1 MEPLV
6 TFAMQCAFALALSV
20 LGSAAPIAPEPTVS
34 PVVAAV
40 ASSQDVS
47 PAATVPLVWS
57 GRVSD
62 GAGGFKDEPLSKT
75 HARDLLQKLAALRV
89 QIDVE
94 RKFDATAQP
103 LEDLWIRATRPGY
116 PERKD
121 VLVEILLVRAG
132 VVSKTGSAAQA
143 AEDLGRVLLSG
154 TRAGSFE
161 LVAASPADRKLAEDV
176 AADPRIV
183 ALRESLSRSSAN
195 GDPGGDKIFAI
206 VSQALSRGDMSL
218 SSSLGDR
225 AVPPL
230 VTAVESSLEDF
241 PQFSNDALHHLH
253 VVNSAR
259 AAELVARNW
268 SKGGSIWKARVLRLL
283 KSARVFVEGP
293 VGPFEVALWRDAV
306 SPSQPPTFQVPRW
319 FDVLE
324 ILLSDPATR
333 REALQLASGLP
344 ERNALTPGM
353 QRILSA
359 MCAEPSTPL
368 VKEVMTLLT
377 GARGRPCVQPI
388 LEAMLASPDAKARE
402 FAVNMLHAFE
412 RSPGLL
418 ANVDHRDPYV
428 RAGVATMLRGHY
440 VTTPQYPFNST
451 TSFVAIVPN
460 ADERALL
467 TKLATDAD
475 ANVRAEAARTIA
487 TLTQPLESGVY
498 ERLARD
504 PESKVRV
511 AVLEAE
517 ALPSTQRASLA
528 LGLAGDT
535 DATVLRSLDD
545 QLCELARGSAAQS
558 PIPIEW
564 LPVLRARRANPVAE
578 LDAYGDGPRAI
589 YGRMSMSP
597 EGMSQ
602 LLEWAAA
609 PGGDRPTDPIVD
621 RLGALLTRNET
632 MAIPVDGATW
642 AAAFRRLTGRGEYAY
657 ATFAR
662 FLSREESRPTQEFL
676 TVAEDATLLPFSRIS
691 ALTVAA
697 KGPGSRVVQLVMD
710 VLRSPNWGDS
720 VQSKT
725 TRDLLARIVTDLDA
739 ESRGRLLDAVLADR
753 KVPKMLALPILNT
766 AAGRGLSQAQAEAI
780 LKAWLDD
787 VDARLATDHALRTVA
802 RGPRAA
808 QGEWLTLAAH
818 RGHLCATAFE
828 LIGDLRDPSYTDL
841 LRQALTGSFEME
853 GPSPDYRA
861 AALNALTRYFD
872 QRAADIILEV
882 AGSTANAALRED
894 CFKALETLRK
904 YEAEKGRVQKDRV
917 TRAAVETAV
926 QELVTMLDDAD
937 PAFRVQALRGLAT
950 LGAVDQMPAIVR
962 RLKDADERVRK
973 AAEAALDALN
983 APPTPK

>member
-6 TFAMQCAFALALSV
+6 TFAMQLAFTLALSV
-20 LGSAAPIAPEPTVS
+20 LGSAAPPAPEPTVS

-40 ASSQDVS
+40 ASSQDVP

-75 HARDLLQKLAALRV
+75 HARDLMQKLAALRV

-132 VVSKTGSAAQA
+132 VASKTGSAAQA
-143 AEDLGRVLLSG
+143 AEDLGRVLLSRNG
-154 TRAGSFE
+154 AGSFE

-183 ALRESLSRSSAN
+183 ALRESLSRTVAS
-195 GDPGGDKIFAI
+195 GDQGGDKIFAI
-206 VSQALSRGDMSL
+206 VSQALSRGDLSL

-230 VTAVESSLEDF
+230 ESAVESNLEDF
-241 PQFSNDALHHLH
+241 PQFSNDALQHLH

-283 KSARVFVEGP
+283 KSARVFVDGP

-306 SPSQPPTFQVPRW
+306 STLQPPTFQVPRW

-333 REALQLASGLP
+333 REALQLTSGLP

-359 MCAEPSTPL
+359 MCTEPGAPL
-368 VKEVMTLLT
+368 VKEVTTLLT
-377 GARGRPCVQPI
+377 GARGRPCVKPV

-428 RAGVATMLRGHY
+428 RAGVATMLRGRY
-440 VTTPQYPFNST
+440 VTTPQYPFNSSA
-451 TSFVAIVPN
+451 SFVSIVPN
-460 ADERALL
+460 ADERAVL
-467 TKLATDAD
+467 TKLTADAD

-487 TLTQPLESGVY
+487 ALTQPVESSVY

-511 AVLEAE
+511 AVLEAQ
-517 ALPSTQRASLA
+517 ALPLAQRASLA

-545 QLCELARGSAAQS
+545 RLVELARDGTAQS
-558 PIPIEW
+558 PIPSEW
-564 LPVLRARRANPVAE
+564 LPVLRARRANQVAVF
-578 LDAYGDGPRAI
+578 DAYGDGPRAL

-597 EGMSQ
+597 EGMRL

-609 PGGDRPTDPIVD
+609 PGGEQPLEQV
-621 RLGALLTRNET
+621 GARMVTLLSRNET
-632 MAIPVDGATW
+632 MVIPVDGTTW
-642 AAAFRRLTGRGEYAY
+642 AAAFRRLPDREYAY
-657 ATFAR
+657 ANFAR
-662 FLSREESRPTQEFL
+662 FLSREEPRPTQEFL
-676 TVAEDATLLPFSRIS
+676 AVAEDATLSPFARIS
-691 ALTVAA
+691 ALTIAA
-697 KGPGSRVVQLVMD
+697 KGSGSRIIQVVMD
-710 VLRSPNWGDS
+710 VLRSQKWGDS
-720 VQSKT
+720 LQSKQ

-739 ESRGRLLDAVLADR
+739 ESRSRLLDAVLADR
-753 KVPKMLALPILNT
+753 NVPKMLALPILNT
-766 AAGRGLSQAQAEAI
+766 AAERGLSQAQAEAI

-787 VDARLATDHALRTVA
+787 VDARLATDHALRQVA
-802 RGPRAA
+802 RRPRAE

-828 LIGDLRDPSYTDL
+828 LIGDSRDPSYTDL

-853 GPSPDYRA
+853 GPAPDYRA

-926 QELVTMLDDAD
+926 KDLATMLDDAD

-983 APPTPK
+983 APPAPK